1 MWLNHEKELLQM
13 KQIHWE
19 ELKRSSEEILQMKI
33 HQDKA
38 VAKAKEVNEEELKKH
53 KDEMSPTLVN
63 HEKDQ
68 RRLMKRSWKM

>member
-1 MWLNHEKELLQM
+1 MRLNHEKELLQM
-13 KQIHWE
+13 KKSHWE

-33 HQDKA
+33 HHDKA
-38 VAKAKEVNEEELKKH
+38 VAKAKEVNEEKLKKH

-68 RRLMKRSWKM
+68 RRLMKRS

>member
-1 MWLNHEKELLQM
+1 MRLNHEKELLQM

-38 VAKAKEVNEEELKKH
+38 VAKAKEVNEEELKNIKM
-53 KDEMSPTLVN
+53 KCP
-63 HEKDQ
+63 Q
-68 RRLMKRSWKM
+68 RWLIMKRIKEDS